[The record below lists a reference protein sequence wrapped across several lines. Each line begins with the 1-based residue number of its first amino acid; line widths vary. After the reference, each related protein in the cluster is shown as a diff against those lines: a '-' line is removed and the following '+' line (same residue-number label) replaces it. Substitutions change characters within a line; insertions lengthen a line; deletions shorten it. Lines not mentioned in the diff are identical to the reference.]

1 MQKTSPLKV
10 VVWQSA
16 FLGDLVLTSNLLL
29 NLFENLPSAEIFL
42 VARPFAVELFKNFH
56 PNLRVVPLEKT
67 LKGTWSVIKT
77 VKDSDLA
84 FGVQRGARTSLS
96 LVLAKIKERVG
107 FNSAE
112 LAFLYTKRVEHSWGI
127 HEVERN
133 QKLLKAV
140 GLKAFTDKLFLPMD
154 TNLLKEV
161 KEKFE
166 LPKEFVAVAASA
178 NFEPKR
184 WSSSHFA
191 ELIEKITSKG
201 WPVVLIGAKGKDEKV
216 AQKVVS
222 KLRDPS
228 KVINLVGRTSVREL
242 VHIIKLSRLV
252 ISNDSA
258 PVHIAEA
265 VETPVITVYC
275 ATSSYYGFFPRRG
288 LFFEPKNLSCHPCKP
303 NPKFCKAGT
312 EECRLAVAPEEVW
325 EGVKQLL
332 KD

>member
-1 MQKTSPLKV
+1 VKV

-56 PNLRVVPLEKT
+56 PNLRIIPLEKT
-67 LKGTWSVIKT
+67 LKGTWKVIKT
-77 VKDSDLA
+77 VKGGDLA
-84 FGVQRGARTSLS
+84 FGVQRGTRTSLS
-96 LVLAKIKERVG
+96 LFLAKIKERVG

-140 GLKAFTDKLFLPMD
+140 GLKVFTDKLFLPID

-166 LPKEFVAVAASA
+166 LPKEFVAVAPSA

-201 WPVVLIGAKGKDEKV
+201 WPVVLIGAKGKDERV

-228 KVINLVGRTSVREL
+228 KVINLVGRTSVRKL

-303 NPKFCKAGT
+303 NPKVCKAGT
-312 EECRLAVAPEEVW
+312 EECRWTVSPEEVW